1 MKSILV
7 TGGAGFIGTYLIR
20 SLLDRYP
27 DHRVVSLDNYSTG
40 RTRNHDSRAF
50 YIASHTGVMDSHTQE
65 DITHIFHFG
74 EYSRIATSFD
84 DSEILAQSNLS
95 GTASVLEL
103 WKKTRATLVY
113 SGSSS
118 IFADPNANPY
128 TYSKFHNVQL
138 IKNYAKWFDLP
149 YVITYFYNVY
159 GPGQID
165 EGRMS
170 TVIGIF
176 LKQYREG
183 KPLTIVGD
191 GTQRRDFTHVEDI
204 VSGIMAAVEHPNKN
218 QEYHLCTGFPFSIND
233 IAAAFPDDA
242 KIEHISERRGERFDS
257 TGMPTK
263 ANEELGWQAQYN
275 VLVWIAMELQ
285 NGR

>member
-1 MKSILV
+1 MKNILV
-7 TGGAGFIGTYLIR
+7 TGGAGFIGTYLIKE
-20 SLLDRYP
+20 LLDRFL
-27 DHRVVSLDNYSTG
+27 DHQIISVDNYSTG
-40 RTRNHDSRAF
+40 KVSNHDSRAR
-50 YIASHTGVMDSHTQE
+50 YLATHTGNMDSKTKE

-74 EYSRIATSFD
+74 EYSRIATSFE
-84 DSEILAQSNLS
+84 DSCKLVASNLA
-95 GTASVLEL
+95 GTANVLEL
-103 WKKTRATLVY
+103 WKETGATLIY

-204 VSGIMAAVEHPNKN
+204 VSGIMAAVESPNRN
-218 QEYHLCTGFPFSIND
+218 EEYHLCTGFPFSIND
-233 IAAAFPDDA
+233 LVQAFPDDV
-242 KIEHISERRGERFDS
+242 KIEYVPERRGERFDS

-275 VLVWIAMELQ
+275 VLIWIAKQLQ
-285 NGR
+285 DGV